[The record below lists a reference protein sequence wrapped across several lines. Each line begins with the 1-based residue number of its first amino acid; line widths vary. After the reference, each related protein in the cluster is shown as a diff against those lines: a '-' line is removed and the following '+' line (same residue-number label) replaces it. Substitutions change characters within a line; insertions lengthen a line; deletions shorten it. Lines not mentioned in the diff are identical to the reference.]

1 MKFAC
6 PHCRKECDFMDIQ
19 LDQDLRAI
27 IAMSDAFGRH
37 RALVWAY
44 AELFGVTPMRAKAKK
59 LRLIL
64 AEMKALFDAG
74 SFAYRK
80 QRYQISADGVA
91 EALNLVVHR
100 HFADGLDS
108 HNYLKKIMIGIA
120 DREARESGK
129 QAERDLRGR
138 EGRLMAGLRGDDA
151 DDETR
156 TDDPARLG
164 RAPAAPY
171 PVPEEQI
178 AAPAMK
184 SVPAADLT
192 PEQIAENKR
201 RIRALAESIGKK
213 GES

>member
-1 MKFAC
+1 
-6 PHCRKECDFMDIQ
+6 MDVQ

-64 AEMKALFDAG
+64 AELKALFDAG
-74 SFAYRK
+74 SFSYRK
-80 QRYQISADGVA
+80 QRYRISADGVA
-91 EALNLVVHR
+91 EALNLVVRR

-120 DREARESGK
+120 DREERESGK

-138 EGRLMAGLRGDDA
+138 EARMMSGHRDEQSSFSENEDPGR
-151 DDETR
+151 
-156 TDDPARLG
+156 
-164 RAPAAPY
+164 Y
-171 PVPEEQI
+171 PVSEESV
-178 AAPAMK
+178 APPPVRLK
-184 SVPAADLT
+184 SVPPAELT

-201 RIRALAESIGKK
+201 RIRALAESIGQK

>member
-1 MKFAC
+1 
-6 PHCRKECDFMDIQ
+6 MDVQ

-74 SFAYRK
+74 SFSYRK
-80 QRYQISADGVA
+80 QRYRISADGVA
-91 EALNLVVHR
+91 EALNLVVRR
-100 HFADGLDS
+100 HFGDGLDS

-120 DREARESGK
+120 DREARDDGK

-138 EGRLMAGLRGDDA
+138 EERLMAGRRGDDA
-151 DDETR
+151 DDATR
-156 TDDPARLG
+156 TDAPIRLG
-164 RAPAAPY
+164 RVPASLY
-171 PVPEEQI
+171 PIPAEQI
-178 AAPAMK
+178 APPSMK
-184 SVPAADLT
+184 SVPPADLT

-201 RIRALAESIGKK
+201 RIRALVESLTKR
-213 GES
+213 GEP

>member
-6 PHCRKECDFMDIQ
+6 PHCRRECDFMDIQ

-138 EGRLMAGLRGDDA
+138 EGRLMAGRRD
-151 DDETR
+151 
-156 TDDPARLG
+156 TDGSPG
-164 RAPAAPY
+164 APY
-171 PVPEEQI
+171 PIPEEQI

-201 RIRALAESIGKK
+201 RIRALAESLAKK

>member
-1 MKFAC
+1 MKFSC
-6 PHCRKECDFMDIQ
+6 PYCRRECDFMDVQ

-74 SFAYRK
+74 SFSYRK
-80 QRYQISADGVA
+80 QRYRIGADGVA

-120 DREARESGK
+120 DREERESGK

-138 EGRLMAGLRGDDA
+138 EGRIMSGHRGEKSSFSG
-151 DDETR
+151 DE
-156 TDDPARLG
+156 
-164 RAPAAPY
+164 APSSRY
-171 PVPEEQI
+171 PVSEESVE
-178 AAPAMK
+178 PPPVRLK
-184 SVPAADLT
+184 SVPPAGLT

-201 RIRALAESIGKK
+201 RFRALAESIGRK

>member
-1 MKFAC
+1 
-6 PHCRKECDFMDIQ
+6 MDIQ

-138 EGRLMAGLRGDDA
+138 EGRLMAGRRD
-151 DDETR
+151 
-156 TDDPARLG
+156 TDGSPG
-164 RAPAAPY
+164 APRPI
-171 PVPEEQI
+171 PEEQI

-184 SVPAADLT
+184 AMPPAELT

-201 RIRALAESIGKK
+201 RIRALAESIGKR